1 MHVGVRAAL
10 EIDRLAT
17 QVQTSVPDHFMEPR
31 MADVEWKSLPVPMWP
46 PGSIMADCRGRILE
60 VSFEE
65 GVPTWKVQ
73 RQMKDALPELIARG
87 TADSVTAA
95 KAAALHVA
103 EALTTG

>member
-1 MHVGVRAAL
+1 
-10 EIDRLAT
+10 
-17 QVQTSVPDHFMEPR
+17 MEPQ
-31 MADVEWKSLPVPMWP
+31 MANVDWKSLPVPMWL
-46 PGSIMADCRGRILE
+46 PGSIMADWRDLILE

-73 RQMKDALPELIARG
+73 RQMKEALPELIARG

-103 EALTTG
+103 EAQATG

>member
-1 MHVGVRAAL
+1 
-10 EIDRLAT
+10 
-17 QVQTSVPDHFMEPR
+17 

-46 PGSIMADCRGRILE
+46 PGSIMADCRDLILV

-87 TADSVTAA
+87 TRLTASRPPRQRRC
-95 KAAALHVA
+95 
-103 EALTTG
+103 T